1 MAMPLILTPAALL
14 LLAATVSA
22 QTAPVAFDDAY
33 TTPQDE
39 NLSVDDP
46 GVLLNDDDADGDPLT
61 AILVSSAQ
69 TVGTLLLSPDGS
81 FEYEP
86 NGFIGE
92 ESFSYKAND
101 GTMDSNEAMVTFTVT
116 PGSTATGYTDE
127 GLYLN
132 ALVGQGFSPIIESF
146 ESEAVWG
153 AYRSPNTAPSV
164 TSKGITWESPIGV
177 SEVTTGPGPALHGN
191 FGFFALPHG
200 DYLAGPQCATPGVCT
215 DRWKGTSNQALV
227 AIGGWFTAAGQGKVA
242 LYLDGD
248 LNNPINLGGGGLTG
262 WRFFGVVAPQG
273 FFTFEF
279 RELEGTNGDAVY
291 IFGDKFTFARLA
303 DDPWADVGNG
313 LAGTHG
319 LPVLTGTGTLVGGD
333 TATISLANGLEN
345 TTAWLL
351 FGLNQLNLPFKG
363 GVLVPSLDVPGFP
376 LALPTDAA
384 GELSVSTLWPVGVP
398 SGFTSYLQAW
408 IVDPAGPVGFSAT
421 NGLSAT
427 AP

>member
-1 MAMPLILTPAALL
+1 MAMPSLLTPAAVLCLTALL
-14 LLAATVSA
+14 PA

-46 GVLLNDDDADGDPLT
+46 GVLLNDDDPDGDPLT

-69 TVGTLLLSPDGS
+69 TVGNLLLSPDGS

-86 NGFIGE
+86 NGFIGV
-92 ESFSYKAND
+92 ESFTYKAND
-101 GTMDSNEAMVTFTVT
+101 GTADSNEATVTFTVT

-127 GLYLN
+127 GLFLN
-132 ALVGQGFSPIIESF
+132 ALVAHGFTAITESF
-146 ESEAVWG
+146 EDDAVWG
-153 AYRSPNTAPSV
+153 AVRSPNTAPSV
-164 TSKGITWESPIGV
+164 TSKGITWESPIGA
-177 SEVTTGPGPALHGN
+177 SQVTTGPGPALHGN
-191 FGFFALPHG
+191 YGFFALPHG

-215 DRWKGTSNQALV
+215 DRWKGTSSQTLV
-227 AIGGWFTAAGQGKVA
+227 AIGGWLSAAGQGKID

-248 LNNPINLGGGGLTG
+248 TNNPVDLGGGGLTG
-262 WRFFGVVAPQG
+262 WRFFGVVAPMG
-273 FFTFEF
+273 FSTFEF
-279 RELEGTNGDAVY
+279 RELEGTNGDAVF

-303 DDPWADVGNG
+303 PDPWADVGNG
-313 LAGTHG
+313 LAGAHG
-319 LPVLTGTGTLVGGD
+319 LPVLAGMGSLVGGD
-333 TATISLANGLEN
+333 TATITLTNALEN

-351 FGLNQLNLPFKG
+351 FGLSQLNLPFKG

-384 GELSVSTLWPVGVP
+384 GELAVSTLWPLGVP

-408 IVDPAGPVGFSAT
+408 VVDAAGPVGFSAS

-427 AP
+427 TT